1 MKPHRFITA
10 LLCLVLSGYTLARAQ
25 DMDTAITKLTEDIAA
40 KIKENGNKKITV
52 LDFTDLQGNAT
63 ELGRY
68 VAEQVT
74 VDFVMTKR
82 DFAVLDRA
90 NLKRILDEHKLT
102 STGLVNPENAK
113 KLGMF
118 AGVDAMIFGTIVP
131 VGGNMSVAVK
141 VITTESAEVVG
152 GAKAKFKIDESI
164 QKLLEQ
170 PAKEEDT
177 KAATE
182 KPNTPPAPP
191 KPKPFGDLDAR
202 ITALRLNRGDNY
214 YGSISFTIIITNTSA
229 TDSYGIALKGE
240 RDKISL
246 SNSRGEEFEIVDLR
260 GIGPLVNGPTGLP
273 GGYIDLPPRS
283 TRTIV
288 GKGQVAWNGK
298 PGDYRPYRLQMDVI
312 FGVESQGQYLDLRN
326 VTLLLDSK

>member
-1 MKPHRFITA
+1 MKPHRLFTF

-40 KIKENGNKKITV
+40 KIKENGNKKVTV

-90 NLKRILDEHKLT
+90 NLKKILDEHKLT

-118 AGVDAMIFGTIVP
+118 AGVDAMIFGTLVP
-131 VGGNMSVAVK
+131 VGGNVSVTVK

-152 GAKAKFKIDESI
+152 GAKAKFKLDDTV
-164 QKLLEQ
+164 QKLLVQ
-170 PAKEEDT
+170 PAKGEDT

-191 KPKPFGDLDAR
+191 KPKPFGDLEAR
-202 ITALRLNRGDNY
+202 IKSLKLFPGDNY
-214 YGSISFTIIITNTSA
+214 YGSISFSIIITNTSA
-229 TDSYGIALKGE
+229 TDSYGIALKGS

-273 GGYIDLPPRS
+273 GGYLDIPPRS
-283 TRTIV
+283 AMIIT

-298 PGDYRPYRLQMDVI
+298 PGDYRPYRLQMEVL
-312 FGVESQGQYLDLRN
+312 FGKESQGQYVDIRSIN
-326 VTLLLDSK
+326 LLLDSN